1 MARVKDVMTT
11 NVPRVNAS
19 ATVLEAVE
27 AMNRA
32 GSTGVAVVEGEQVVG
47 LLTGKGLLWN
57 FFALNKR
64 PEDVK
69 VGQVLTPFFRISPNA
84 STREAAKKILAH
96 KITRL
101 GVFEDEKFLGW
112 VSLTDLT
119 RELGKRRLI
128 VALRSHDEPREPE
141 SPEFLCP
148 KCRHAFMEKV
158 VSREGIIL
166 RWQCPNCN
174 YAL

>member
-1 MARVKDVMTT
+1 MTT
-11 NVPRVNAS
+11 DVPRVKSSAS
-19 ATVLEAVE
+19 VLSAAE

-32 GSTGVAVVEGEQVVG
+32 KSTGVAVVDEDDKVVG
-47 LLTGKGLLWN
+47 LLTARRLLWD
-57 FFALNKR
+57 FFALNKK

-69 VGQVLTPFFRISPNA
+69 VSQVMGPFFRIGPNA
-84 STREAAKKILAH
+84 SAREAARKILAH
-96 KITRL
+96 SITRL

-128 VALRSHDEPREPE
+128 VALRSREEPE
-141 SPEFLCP
+141 NPEFLCP
-148 KCRHAFMEKV
+148 KCRRAFMEKV
-158 VSREGIIL
+158 TNNEGDIL
-166 RWQCPNCN
+166 RWACPNCG